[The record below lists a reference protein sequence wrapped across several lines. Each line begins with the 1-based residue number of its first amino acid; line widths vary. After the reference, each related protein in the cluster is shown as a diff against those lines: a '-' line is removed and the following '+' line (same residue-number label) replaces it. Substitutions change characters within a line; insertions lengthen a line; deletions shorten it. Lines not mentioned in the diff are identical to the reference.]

1 MKTGRYGSQPERPV
15 FRCGYSPD
23 LLAALQG
30 NPGQT
35 TPFIAS
41 VATLAVL
48 ALPLMITLTRT
59 FVLVIIGLR
68 DYKVLERS

>member
-1 MKTGRYGSQPERPV
+1 MKTGRFGGQLERSV

-35 TPFIAS
+35 TPFFAS

-48 ALPLMITLTRT
+48 ALPLRITLTRT
-59 FVLVIIGLR
+59 FVLVIIRPR
-68 DYKVLERS
+68 D